1 MGKGTKLYLVLYI
14 TFLSFSHD
22 SWIPGWRFR
31 RNLEAGSKVHIER
44 LRFWNIEVFK
54 KKKRKEER
62 KSKAL
67 YYLNFD

>member
-54 KKKRKEER
+54 KKKKKGRKKIKGLILPE
-62 KSKAL
+62 
-67 YYLNFD
+67 F